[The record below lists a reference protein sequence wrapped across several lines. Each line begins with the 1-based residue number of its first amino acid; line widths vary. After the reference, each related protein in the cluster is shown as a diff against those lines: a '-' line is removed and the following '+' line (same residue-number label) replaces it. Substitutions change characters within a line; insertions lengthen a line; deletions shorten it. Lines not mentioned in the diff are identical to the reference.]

1 MSKRSNKTE
10 HIGESLT
17 KALKEIIKNVSEKR
31 KSEQGVN
38 MWINRSAKDGS
49 DNLDPVSRDL
59 DFQAIDGSWDD
70 EYFMNLWV
78 DMSNIET
85 ADRDDTIHELAED
98 LAVQFLD
105 SNYIIG
111 LEHPYKSKNP
121 DIASYGILRKK

>member
-10 HIGESLT
+10 HIGTALA
-17 KALKEIIKNVSEKR
+17 KAMKELVAKKVEER
-31 KSEQGVN
+31 KEQGVN

-59 DFQAIDGSWDD
+59 DFNAIDDSWDD
-70 EYFMNLWV
+70 SYFMNLWV

-98 LAVQFLD
+98 LAGKFLD
-105 SNYIIG
+105 SDYILG
-111 LEHPYKSKNP
+111 LEFPYQSKNP
-121 DIASYGILRKK
+121 DVASYGILRKK